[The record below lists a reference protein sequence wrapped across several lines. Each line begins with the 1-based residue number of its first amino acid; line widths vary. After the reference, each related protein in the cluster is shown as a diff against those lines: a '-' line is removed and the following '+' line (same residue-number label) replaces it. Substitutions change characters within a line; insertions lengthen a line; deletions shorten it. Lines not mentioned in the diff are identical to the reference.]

1 MPPTSN
7 PVLDRLLNQ
16 RGEQETF
23 IDQLLARVNEDD
35 RDLVD
40 AERSNLEAARQRI
53 AELDAQITPLEEFET
68 IRQAH
73 RAAAPAPARQ
83 SAGGDHRAP
92 TPLTINP
99 RGQEYPSPGDFIVDF
114 IRARGY
120 PGVGYAP
127 DSEARERVSRAL
139 GRDLDQFMQA
149 RAITNQT
156 TTETPGLLPE
166 PTIGQINTDLDAA
179 RPLIATFGAR
189 PLGGIPGKK
198 FNRPVVTQHTLVGE
212 QTAEK
217 AELPSRQLKI
227 DSVEWSK
234 RTFGGALDVSRQDI
248 DWTSPAAWN
257 AILEDLQGMYAA
269 FTDDECAQDFAAAVT
284 NEVPLAAADD
294 ITAWVKA
301 LYDAAAAAATGG
313 VQARATAARLPNHI
327 WVSIDQWASLGIVI
341 DSIRV
346 SGIQSLSPG
355 TSSPTAFAGDILNVP
370 RTVVP
375 GFPDGTVIV
384 GRTDKFEVYEERI
397 GLLSAVEP
405 KLLGVEI
412 AYGGYAAWGP
422 LDATCFAKVTPAG
435 P

>member
-1 MPPTSN
+1 MRTN
-7 PVLDRLLNQ
+7 PVLDRLLIQ
-16 RGEQETF
+16 RSEQETF
-23 IDQLLARVNEDD
+23 IDQLLGRVQEED

-53 AELDAQITPLEEFET
+53 SELDAQIAPLESFEAVRAAHQQSAPSPQPT
-68 IRQAH
+68 RQQPQATQRQPLTQAH
-73 RAAAPAPARQ
+73 DRGQDYP
-83 SAGGDHRAP
+83 SAGA
-92 TPLTINP
+92 
-99 RGQEYPSPGDFIVDF
+99 FVVDF

-120 PGVGYAP
+120 PGMGQAP
-127 DSEARERVSRAL
+127 DSDARQRISSAL
-139 GRDLDQFMQA
+139 GRDLDDVLQS
-149 RAITNQT
+149 RAIQNQT
-156 TTETPGLLPE
+156 TADTPGLLPV
-166 PTIGQINTDLDAA
+166 PTIGMINTDLDAA
-179 RPLIATFGAR
+179 RPLIGTFGAR

-217 AELPSRQLKI
+217 TELPSRQLKI

-248 DWTSPAAWN
+248 DWTSPAAWD
-257 AILEDLQGMYAA
+257 AILSDLQGMYAA
-269 FTDDECAQDFAAAVT
+269 FTDDECAQDFATAVT
-284 NEVPLAAADD
+284 NEVPLSDATD
-294 ITAWVKA
+294 IKAWVAA
-301 LYDAAAAAATGG
+301 LYDAAAAAAVGG
-313 VQARATAARLPNHI
+313 VQGRATAARLPNHI

-346 SGIQSLSPG
+346 SGVGSLSPG
-355 TSSPTAFAGDILNVP
+355 SSSPTAFAGDILTVP

-397 GLLSAVEP
+397 GLLSAIEP

-422 LDATCFAKVTPAG
+422 LDATCFAKVVPAVTP
-435 P
+435 